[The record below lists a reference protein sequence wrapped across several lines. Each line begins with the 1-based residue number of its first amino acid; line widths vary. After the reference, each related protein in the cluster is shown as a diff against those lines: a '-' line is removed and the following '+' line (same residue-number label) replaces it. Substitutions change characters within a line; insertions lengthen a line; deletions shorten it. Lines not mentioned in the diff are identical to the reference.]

1 MSSSIDQ
8 RIVEMQFDNA
18 QFEKGISTSLKSI
31 DNLEKG
37 LKLDGAS
44 KGLESVSKAA
54 NSMDFSGL
62 QGGIYAV
69 QQKFSALE
77 VIGITALQRI
87 TNAAISTGESLVKL
101 LSIDQISAGFA
112 KFGSK
117 TSSVA
122 TLVAQGNELERVN
135 EQLDRLNWFTDETS
149 YSFTDMVANIA
160 TFTASG
166 KGLEESVTA
175 MEGIANWA
183 ALSGQNAST
192 ASRAMYQLS
201 QAMGA
206 GIMRKEDYKSI
217 QNASM
222 DTDEFRQKCLDA
234 GVALGKLKKNAD
246 DTYTSLV
253 NNKGS
258 FTKSQFAEHL
268 TDDAWFTSDV
278 MMSVFQTYSSAVDQI
293 YDYAE
298 EKGITASQAISEL
311 GDKVDSFGLK
321 AFKAAQEARTWGD
334 AVDSV
339 KDAVST
345 GWMNTFELIFGNQ
358 EEATQLWTDL
368 ANAMYDVFA
377 GAAEARNEM
386 LKEWKESGGRDDLIQ
401 SFWNIWDAVSKVTA
415 SIKEAFGEIF
425 APMTSGKLL
434 SMTENLKNFTESLIV
449 SDETANK
456 LKRTFKGVFAVFDIF
471 KKVLGTVGDAIAKLL
486 GSDGL
491 KDLGNTLLD
500 SAASLGDLLVSL
512 NESFST
518 DGITGMFDKIV
529 TGISDLF
536 SGILNSAGGFS
547 GAFGTIGSSISSVL
561 GFIWNSF
568 KTVFSW
574 LKENISLKG
583 ILGTVAAAFS
593 ALTGKELFDAAS
605 GISGFIE
612 KLTGAGK
619 KSGSLKA
626 TISELFESLHDSLQ
640 ALTTSIKVTSLVG
653 IAGAIGVLT
662 ASLNTLSQL
671 DVGSALKGISAMAAM
686 FKMLTKSLDSITK
699 TLSKNG
705 SKGLMKASFSLILI
719 AESMKVLASAMAKFG
734 SLSLAEL
741 AKGLIGVGGGLAIFC
756 VGLKALNGVK
766 IPLTTSISLLAFA
779 ESCKILGDAMSKFS
793 GFSWDEIG
801 RSLIAMGG
809 ALGELVVV
817 LGVLNKVSGL
827 GSLAGSV
834 SALIIVQSL
843 SGLADGLSKFGG
855 LSWDEI
861 GHGLAGMGGALAEVS
876 TALVAVSKLAGFSSL
891 FAAGSI
897 AIVISGLDELA
908 DALTKFG
915 FVSWEAIVRGLAAM
929 GGALTEVAGFTGALG
944 KIAGFSGLLG
954 AGSIRLTITGLSDLA
969 DALEQIGGLSW
980 DEIKRGLAGMG
991 GALTEVAAI
1000 TGIHGLV
1007 SGLTGFLGGGS
1018 LLLAIQGL
1026 GDLADALKEFGSMS
1040 VEEISN
1046 GLTAMLGALSSIAAG
1061 GFLNTFSG
1069 FGAGA
1074 IKSLA
1079 SSLVPLAE
1087 GAKAWTDVHIPTNL
1101 GTQMGSLANG
1111 VNAFM
1116 FAGWGAD
1123 ALSVFASSFGVL
1135 AESVKKWTD
1144 VEIPKN
1150 ISSQMGS
1157 LASAI
1162 NGFMF
1167 AGWGADNVS
1176 KAATGLGD
1184 LADAMVKWGNV
1195 EIPEKLA
1202 STLSPLATA
1211 VNGFMFTGW
1220 GGDNIGIIAPA
1231 LGDLADAMVK
1241 WKNVKIPENLGTS
1254 LGSLASGVNCF
1265 MFSGWSGDN
1274 IGIVAP
1280 ALGNLA
1286 DSIVKWDGV
1295 EIPATLGPSLT
1306 SLSNGVN
1313 AFILAGWGADAI
1325 SALVP
1330 GLGEL
1335 ADSVSKWKDVTVP
1348 DGMYSQL
1355 VSLANG
1361 VGNFMFA
1368 GWGADAVNTV
1378 SSGLG
1383 TLADSVR
1390 NWKDVEVPEG
1400 LSDQLSALSSGISS
1414 FMFAGSASDAISTV
1428 ATGLGDL
1435 ADSVRKWSGV
1445 EVPETLGT
1453 SLTSLATGVN
1463 AFTLSSLAGDALTK
1477 VVAPIGDLAGAIK
1490 KWNGVKIPDDIQTK
1504 MTELASGVESFS
1516 FAFVAGWS
1524 IGTIIEPLT
1533 SLAEAVKTW
1542 NGVKIP
1548 ESIETGLSALSS
1560 GLMSFSNV
1568 GNISLA
1574 VSSIGTIADSA
1585 SKLSG
1590 VDYTSATAGI
1600 VSLADALSKLSG
1612 IDVSGSANIST
1623 ISTAVSNMV
1632 SGLSTAITNKS
1643 AEVSTAIGNMLSS
1656 ALNNSAP
1663 YKSTFYT
1670 YGISLGSKI
1679 SDALN
1684 DSGSNVNNAVT
1695 NILTS
1700 AASEIYSQ
1708 YNNWY
1713 TAGAFLS
1720 IGLAEGIRS
1729 GESGA
1734 ITAATDLATKAIKA
1748 AKDALQI
1755 NSPSKVTYGFGRFF
1769 DLGLSNGIYD
1779 YADRV
1784 AKATE
1789 TISNQAL
1796 SAAQIIAE
1804 NIAATMDEDFEY
1816 EPTIRPVL
1824 DMDEVDS
1831 GLNAFDRSFANR
1843 SMNLAGSIDR
1853 VRKAAPADKYA
1864 ENVNPSQNQ
1873 NGGSNTYN
1881 FNQYNYSPKALSRI
1895 DLYRQTNNQ
1904 FAMMK
1909 ERGKA

>member
-37 LKLDGAS
+37 LKLDGAT
-44 KGLESVSKAA
+44 KGLESVSRAA
-54 NSMDFSGL
+54 DSMDFSGL
-62 QGGIYAV
+62 QSGIYSV

-77 VIGITALQRI
+77 IIGITTLQRI
-87 TNAAISTGESLVKL
+87 TNAAISTGEYLVKS
-101 LSIDQISAGFA
+101 LSIDQISAGFE

-122 TLVAQGNELERVN
+122 TLVAQGNSLERVN
-135 EQLDRLNWFTDETS
+135 EQLNRLNWFTDETS
-149 YSFTDMVANIA
+149 YNFTDMVANIA
-160 TFTASG
+160 KFTASG

-183 ALSGQNAST
+183 ALSGQNATT

-268 TDDAWFTSDV
+268 TEDAWFTSDV

-293 YDYAE
+293 YDYAD

-377 GAAEARNEM
+377 GGAEARNEM

-401 SFWNIWDAVSKVTA
+401 SFWNIWDAVSKVTG

-425 APMTSGKLL
+425 APLTSGKLL
-434 SMTENLKNFTESLIV
+434 SMTANLKKFTASLIV
-449 SDETANK
+449 SDETADK
-456 LKRTFKGVFAVFDIF
+456 LKRAFKGVFAVFDIF

-500 SAASLGDLLVSL
+500 AAASVGDFLVTL

-518 DGITGMFDKIV
+518 DGLVGMFDKIV

-536 SGILNSAGGFS
+536 SGVLNSAGGFS

-583 ILGTVAAAFS
+583 VLGTVAAAFS

-612 KLTGAGK
+612 KLTGTGK

-640 ALTTSIKVTSLVG
+640 ALTTSIKATSLVS

-686 FKMLTKSLDSITK
+686 FKMLTKSLDGITK

-741 AKGLIGVGGGLAIFC
+741 AKGLLGVGGGLAIFC
-756 VGLKALNGVK
+756 AGLKALNGVK
-766 IPLTTSISLLAFA
+766 IPLTTSISLLAVA

-801 RSLIAMGG
+801 RSLTAMGG
-809 ALGELVVV
+809 ALGELVVA
-817 LGVLNKVSGL
+817 LGILNKVSGF

-834 SALIIVQSL
+834 STLIIVQSL
-843 SGLADGLSKFGG
+843 SELADSLSKFGSF
-855 LSWDEI
+855 SWDEI
-861 GHGLAGMGGALAEVS
+861 EHGLVGMGGALAEVS
-876 TALVAVSKLAGFSSL
+876 TALVAVSKLAGFGSL

-897 AIVISGLDELA
+897 TIVISGLDELA
-908 DALTKFG
+908 DSLTKFG
-915 FVSWEAIVRGLAAM
+915 FMSWEAITHGLVAM
-929 GGALTEVAGFTGALG
+929 GGALAEVAGFTGALG

-1007 SGLTGFLGGGS
+1007 SGLTGFLGSGS

-1026 GDLADALKEFGSMS
+1026 NDLAEAFKTFSTMS
-1040 VEEISN
+1040 WEDVN
-1046 GLTAMLGALSSIAAG
+1046 NALTAMLGAMGATALG
-1061 GFLNTFSG
+1061 GLANTFSG
-1069 FGAGA
+1069 LGAA
-1074 IKSLA
+1074 SIKAVADGLG
-1079 SSLVPLAE
+1079 PLAE
-1087 GAKAWTDVHIPTNL
+1087 AVKQWQGVSVDDKLPGQL
-1101 GTQMGSLANG
+1101 SSLATG
-1111 VNAFM
+1111 V
-1116 FAGWGAD
+1116 
-1123 ALSVFASSFGVL
+1123 SSFW
-1135 AESVKKWTD
+1135 A
-1144 VEIPKN
+1144 
-1150 ISSQMGS
+1150 
-1157 LASAI
+1157 
-1162 NGFMF
+1162 
-1167 AGWGADNVS
+1167 
-1176 KAATGLGD
+1176 
-1184 LADAMVKWGNV
+1184 
-1195 EIPEKLA
+1195 
-1202 STLSPLATA
+1202 
-1211 VNGFMFTGW
+1211 
-1220 GGDNIGIIAPA
+1220 
-1231 LGDLADAMVK
+1231 
-1241 WKNVKIPENLGTS
+1241 
-1254 LGSLASGVNCF
+1254 
-1265 MFSGWSGDN
+1265 
-1274 IGIVAP
+1274 
-1280 ALGNLA
+1280 
-1286 DSIVKWDGV
+1286 
-1295 EIPATLGPSLT
+1295 
-1306 SLSNGVN
+1306 
-1313 AFILAGWGADAI
+1313 AGWGADAI
-1325 SALVP
+1325 
-1330 GLGEL
+1330 
-1335 ADSVSKWKDVTVP
+1335 
-1348 DGMYSQL
+1348 
-1355 VSLANG
+1355 
-1361 VGNFMFA
+1361 
-1368 GWGADAVNTV
+1368 NTV

-1383 TLADSVR
+1383 TLAESV
-1390 NWKDVEVPEG
+1390 NAWQNVEVPDNIADNMLDLANAISTFTFSG
-1400 LSDQLSALSSGISS
+1400 FGSS
-1414 FMFAGSASDAISTV
+1414 AISTV
-1428 ATGLGDL
+1428 AAPLGELAASVNAWNDVTIKDDLGTQLSNLATGVSSFWAAGWGADAINTVSSGLGTL
-1435 ADSVRKWSGV
+1435 AESVEKWESV
-1445 EVPETLGT
+1445 SIDDMLGT
-1453 SLTSLATGVN
+1453 KLTSLAT
-1463 AFTLSSLAGDALTK
+1463 
-1477 VVAPIGDLAGAIK
+1477 
-1490 KWNGVKIPDDIQTK
+1490 
-1504 MTELASGVESFS
+1504 GVESFS
-1516 FAFVAGWS
+1516 FAFLAGWS
-1524 IGTIIEPLT
+1524 IDQLVSPLA
-1533 SLAEAVKTW
+1533 SLADSVLKWKSVSIPA
-1542 NGVKIP
+1542 KIG
-1548 ESIETGLSALSS
+1548 EKLKDLASGINDFGLSFLAGWSLGTVTGPLGDLADSINKWNSVTIPDDISTKLS
-1560 GLMSFSNV
+1560 GLADGLMKFSGV

-1574 VSSIGTIADSA
+1574 ISSIETVSEAA
-1585 SKLSG
+1585 VKLSG
-1590 VDYTSATAGI
+1590 VNFDSISSGLA
-1600 VSLADALSKLSG
+1600 SLTDALTKLGS
-1612 IDVSGSANIST
+1612 IDLSAATNMGDIT
-1623 ISTAVSNMV
+1623 GAVTSMIQTF
-1632 SGLSTAITNKS
+1632 STAIQ
-1643 AEVSTAIGNMLSS
+1643 
-1656 ALNNSAP
+1656 NSAP
-1663 YKSTFYT
+1663 TISESFGSVLTTVINNSVTYQNLFYT
-1670 YGISLGSKI
+1670 NGQTLMTKI
-1679 SDALN
+1679 VDGFN
-1684 DSGSNVNNAVT
+1684 SGNVTLSASVVNV
-1695 NILTS
+1695 LTS
-1700 AASEIYSQ
+1700 GAAAIYDQ
-1708 YNNWY
+1708 YQNWY
-1713 TAGAFLS
+1713 TAGAFLD
-1720 IGLAEGIRS
+1720 IGLAAGIRS
-1729 GESGA
+1729 GESNV
-1734 ITAATDLATKAIKA
+1734 ITAATDVATKAIKA

-1831 GLNAFDRSFANR
+1831 GLNAFNRSFANR

-1873 NGGSNTYN
+1873 NGGAITYN
-1881 FNQYNYSPKALSRI
+1881 FTQNNYSPKALSRI

>member
-87 TNAAISTGESLVKL
+87 TNAAISTGESLVKS

-160 TFTASG
+160 KFTASG

-377 GAAEARNEM
+377 GGAEARNEM

-401 SFWNIWDAVSKVTA
+401 SFWNIWDAVSKVTG

-500 SAASLGDLLVSL
+500 SAASLGDFLVSL

-536 SGILNSAGGFS
+536 SGVLNSAGGFS

-568 KTVFSW
+568 KTVFAW

-593 ALTGKELFDAAS
+593 ALTGKKLFDAAS
-605 GISGFIE
+605 GISDFIE

-619 KSGSLKA
+619 NSGSLKA
-626 TISELFESLHDSLQ
+626 KISELFESLHDSLQ

-671 DVGSALKGISAMAAM
+671 NVGSALKGISAMAAM

-719 AESMKVLASAMAKFG
+719 AESMKVLASSMAKFG
-734 SLSLAEL
+734 SLSFAEL
-741 AKGLIGVGGGLAIFC
+741 TKGLLGVGGGLAIFC

-766 IPLTTSISLLAFA
+766 IPLTTSISLLAVA
-779 ESCKILGDAMSKFS
+779 ESCKILGDAMGEFS
-793 GFSWDEIG
+793 GFSWEEIG
-801 RSLIAMGG
+801 RSLVAMGG

-817 LGVLNKVSGL
+817 LGILNKVSGL

-834 SALIIVQSL
+834 STLIIVQSL

-861 GHGLAGMGGALAEVS
+861 GHGLAGMGGALVEVS
-876 TALVAVSKLAGFSSL
+876 TALVAVSKLAGFGSL

-897 AIVISGLDELA
+897 TIVISGLDELA
-908 DALTKFG
+908 DSLTKFG
-915 FVSWEAIVRGLAAM
+915 FMSWDAIAHGLVAM
-929 GGALTEVAGFTGALG
+929 GSALAEVAGFTGALG

-969 DALEQIGGLSW
+969 DAIEQIGGLSW

-1040 VEEISN
+1040 VEEIGN

-1079 SSLVPLAE
+1079 SSLAPLAE

-1144 VEIPKN
+1144 VKIPKN

-1176 KAATGLGD
+1176 KATTGLGD
-1184 LADAMVKWGNV
+1184 LADAMAKWKNVK
-1195 EIPEKLA
+1195 IPEKLA

-1254 LGSLASGVNCF
+1254 LGSLANGVNAF
-1265 MFSGWSGDN
+1265 MFAEWSGDN
-1274 IGIVAP
+1274 IGIVA
-1280 ALGNLA
+1280 
-1286 DSIVKWDGV
+1286 
-1295 EIPATLGPSLT
+1295 
-1306 SLSNGVN
+1306 
-1313 AFILAGWGADAI
+1313 
-1325 SALVP
+1325 SA
-1330 GLGEL
+1330 
-1335 ADSVSKWKDVTVP
+1335 
-1348 DGMYSQL
+1348 
-1355 VSLANG
+1355 
-1361 VGNFMFA
+1361 
-1368 GWGADAVNTV
+1368 
-1378 SSGLG
+1378 
-1383 TLADSVR
+1383 
-1390 NWKDVEVPEG
+1390 
-1400 LSDQLSALSSGISS
+1400 
-1414 FMFAGSASDAISTV
+1414 
-1428 ATGLGDL
+1428 LGDL
-1435 ADSVRKWSGV
+1435 ADSV
-1445 EVPETLGT
+1445 
-1453 SLTSLATGVN
+1453 
-1463 AFTLSSLAGDALTK
+1463 
-1477 VVAPIGDLAGAIK
+1477 
-1490 KWNGVKIPDDIQTK
+1490 
-1504 MTELASGVESFS
+1504 
-1516 FAFVAGWS
+1516 
-1524 IGTIIEPLT
+1524 
-1533 SLAEAVKTW
+1533 
-1542 NGVKIP
+1542 
-1548 ESIETGLSALSS
+1548 
-1560 GLMSFSNV
+1560 
-1568 GNISLA
+1568 
-1574 VSSIGTIADSA
+1574 

-1612 IDVSGSANIST
+1612 IDVSGSSNIST

-1643 AEVSTAIGNMLSS
+1643 AEVSTAITNMLSS
-1656 ALNNSAP
+1656 ALNKSAP

-1670 YGISLGSKI
+1670 YGKSLGSKI

-1684 DSGSNVNNAVT
+1684 DSGSNVNNAIT
-1695 NILTS
+1695 NMLSSALNKSAPYKSTFYTYGKSLGSKISDALNDSGSNVNNAITNMLTS

-1708 YNNWY
+1708 RNNWY

-1729 GESGA
+1729 GESEA
-1734 ITAATDLATKAIKA
+1734 ITAATDLATKALKA

-1755 NSPSKVTYGFGRFF
+1755 NSPSKVTYGFGRFY
-1769 DLGLSNGIYD
+1769 DLGLSGGIYD

-1784 AKATE
+1784 QKATE

-1816 EPTIRPVL
+1816 QPTIRPVL

-1831 GLNAFDRSFANR
+1831 GLNSFDRNFANR

-1873 NGGSNTYN
+1873 NGAITNYN
-1881 FNQYNYSPKALSRI
+1881 FTQNNYSPKALSRI

>member
-87 TNAAISTGESLVKL
+87 TNAAISTGESLIKS

-122 TLVAQGNELERVN
+122 TLVAQGNALDLVN

-149 YSFTDMVANIA
+149 YNFTDMVANIA
-160 TFTASG
+160 KFTASG

-268 TDDAWFTSDV
+268 TEDAWFTSDV

-293 YDYAE
+293 YDYAD

-311 GDKVDSFGLK
+311 GDTVDSFGLK

-377 GAAEARNEM
+377 GGAEARNEM
-386 LKEWKESGGRDDLIQ
+386 LKEWKDAGGRDDLIQ

-500 SAASLGDLLVSL
+500 SAASLGDFLVSL

-529 TGISDLF
+529 TGISELF

-593 ALTGKELFDAAS
+593 ALTGKKLFDAAS
-605 GISGFIE
+605 GISDFIE
-612 KLTGAGK
+612 KLTGADK

-626 TISELFESLHDSLQ
+626 KISDLFEGLHDSLQ

-662 ASLNTLSQL
+662 ASLNTLSQI
-671 DVGSALKGISAMAAM
+671 DAGSALKGISAMAAM

-756 VGLKALNGVK
+756 AGLKALNGVK
-766 IPLTTSISLLAFA
+766 IPLSTSISLLAIA

-793 GFSWDEIG
+793 GFSWEEIG
-801 RSLIAMGG
+801 RSLVAMGG

-834 SALIIVQSL
+834 STLIIVQSL

-897 AIVISGLDELA
+897 TIVISGLDELA

-915 FVSWEAIVRGLAAM
+915 FMSWDAIAHGLMAM
-929 GGALTEVAGFTGALG
+929 GGALAEVAGFTGALG

-954 AGSIRLTITGLSDLA
+954 AGSIRLTITGLSDLG

-1007 SGLTGFLGGGS
+1007 SGLTGFLGSGS

-1026 GDLADALKEFGSMS
+1026 NDLAEAFKTFSTMS
-1040 VEEISN
+1040 WEDVN
-1046 GLTAMLGALSSIAAG
+1046 NALTAMLGAMGATALG
-1061 GFLNTFSG
+1061 GLANTFSG
-1069 FGAGA
+1069 LGAA
-1074 IKSLA
+1074 SIKAVADGLG
-1079 SSLVPLAE
+1079 PLAE
-1087 GAKAWTDVHIPTNL
+1087 AVKQWQSVSVDDKLPGQL
-1101 GTQMGSLANG
+1101 SSLATG
-1111 VNAFM
+1111 V
-1116 FAGWGAD
+1116 
-1123 ALSVFASSFGVL
+1123 SSFW
-1135 AESVKKWTD
+1135 A
-1144 VEIPKN
+1144 
-1150 ISSQMGS
+1150 
-1157 LASAI
+1157 
-1162 NGFMF
+1162 
-1167 AGWGADNVS
+1167 
-1176 KAATGLGD
+1176 
-1184 LADAMVKWGNV
+1184 
-1195 EIPEKLA
+1195 
-1202 STLSPLATA
+1202 
-1211 VNGFMFTGW
+1211 
-1220 GGDNIGIIAPA
+1220 
-1231 LGDLADAMVK
+1231 
-1241 WKNVKIPENLGTS
+1241 
-1254 LGSLASGVNCF
+1254 
-1265 MFSGWSGDN
+1265 
-1274 IGIVAP
+1274 
-1280 ALGNLA
+1280 
-1286 DSIVKWDGV
+1286 
-1295 EIPATLGPSLT
+1295 
-1306 SLSNGVN
+1306 
-1313 AFILAGWGADAI
+1313 AGWGADAI
-1325 SALVP
+1325 
-1330 GLGEL
+1330 
-1335 ADSVSKWKDVTVP
+1335 
-1348 DGMYSQL
+1348 
-1355 VSLANG
+1355 
-1361 VGNFMFA
+1361 
-1368 GWGADAVNTV
+1368 NTV

-1383 TLADSVR
+1383 ILAKSV
-1390 NWKDVEVPEG
+1390 KDWVGIEIPDGFADKLEKIATAV
-1400 LSDQLSALSSGISS
+1400 STFSFSGVG
-1414 FMFAGSASDAISTV
+1414 AGAISTV
-1428 ATGLGDL
+1428 AEPLGELAKSIEKWNGIDVDDAIGTKLTSISTGVNSFWASGLGASSIADLAVPLGDL
-1435 ADSVRKWSGV
+1435 AVSVKKWNNIELKEGF
-1445 EVPETLGT
+1445 GT
-1453 SLTSLATGVN
+1453 QLSDIAKGIEAFSFAFLAGWSIDQLVTP
-1463 AFTLSSLAGDALTK
+1463 LSSLADSISKWKGVSIPAK
-1477 VVAPIGDLAGAIK
+1477 IGEKLKDLASGINDFSLSFLAGWSLGTVTGPLGELADSIN
-1490 KWNGVKIPDDIQTK
+1490 KWNTVTIPDDISTK
-1504 MTELASGVESFS
+1504 LSNLAD
-1516 FAFVAGWS
+1516 
-1524 IGTIIEPLT
+1524 
-1533 SLAEAVKTW
+1533 
-1542 NGVKIP
+1542 
-1548 ESIETGLSALSS
+1548 
-1560 GLMSFSNV
+1560 GLMKFSGV

-1574 VSSIGTIADSA
+1574 VSSIGTISEAA
-1585 SKLSG
+1585 VKLSG
-1590 VDYTSATAGI
+1590 VDFSSISSGLNSLTDTLTTLGSIDLSAATNMGDI
-1600 VSLADALSKLSG
+1600 
-1612 IDVSGSANIST
+1612 T
-1623 ISTAVSNMV
+1623 TAVSSMMQT
-1632 SGLSTAITNKS
+1632 LSTAIQNSAPAISESFGSVLTTVINNSVTYQNLFYTNGQALMTKIVEGFDS
-1643 AEVSTAIGNMLSS
+1643 GSS
-1656 ALNNSAP
+1656 ALSV
-1663 YKSTFYT
+1663 S
-1670 YGISLGSKI
+1670 
-1679 SDALN
+1679 
-1684 DSGSNVNNAVT
+1684 VT
-1695 NILTS
+1695 NALTS
-1700 AASEIYSQ
+1700 AASEIYNQ
-1708 YNNWY
+1708 YNNWA
-1713 TAGAFLS
+1713 TAGNWLTL
-1720 IGLAEGIRS
+1720 GLAKGIRDGKS
-1729 GESGA
+1729 EAINAAVEVAGEA
-1734 ITAATDLATKAIKA
+1734 LKA
-1748 AKDALQI
+1748 AQDKLKIA
-1755 NSPSKVTYGFGRFF
+1755 SPSKVMYGFGRYF
-1769 DLGLSNGIYD
+1769 DLGFANGILD
-1779 YADRV
+1779 YADTV
-1784 AKATE
+1784 AKASENIATQA
-1789 TISNQAL
+1789 IST
-1796 SAAQIIAE
+1796 AQIIAE

-1816 EPTIRPVL
+1816 QPTIRPVL
-1824 DMDEVDS
+1824 DMDELDS
-1831 GLNAFDRSFANR
+1831 GLNSFDRNFANR
-1843 SMNLAGSIDR
+1843 SMNLAGSINR
-1853 VRKAAPADKYA
+1853 VQKAAPADKYA
-1864 ENVNPSQNQ
+1864 ESVNPSQNQ

>member
-87 TNAAISTGESLVKL
+87 TNAAISTGESLVKS

-160 TFTASG
+160 KFTASG

-377 GAAEARNEM
+377 GGAEARNEM

-491 KDLGNTLLD
+491 KDLRNTLLD
-500 SAASLGDLLVSL
+500 SAASLGDFLVSL

-536 SGILNSAGGFS
+536 SGVLNSAGGFS

-574 LKENISLKG
+574 LKENVSLKG

-705 SKGLMKASFSLILI
+705 SKGLMKVSFSLILI

-766 IPLTTSISLLAFA
+766 IPLSTSISLLAIA
-779 ESCKILGDAMSKFS
+779 ESCKILGDAMNKFS
-793 GFSWDEIG
+793 GFSWEEIG
-801 RSLIAMGG
+801 RSLVAMGG

-817 LGVLNKVSGL
+817 LGILNKVSGL

-834 SALIIVQSL
+834 STLIIVQSL

-876 TALVAVSKLAGFSSL
+876 TALVAVSKLAGFGSL

-897 AIVISGLDELA
+897 TIVISGLDELA
-908 DALTKFG
+908 DSLTKFG
-915 FVSWEAIVRGLAAM
+915 FMSWDAIAHGLVAM
-929 GGALTEVAGFTGALG
+929 GGALAEVAGFTGALG

-991 GALTEVAAI
+991 GALAEVAAV

-1007 SGLTGFLGGGS
+1007 SGLTGFLGSGS

-1026 GDLADALKEFGSMS
+1026 NDLAEAFKTFSTMS
-1040 VEEISN
+1040 WEDVN
-1046 GLTAMLGALSSIAAG
+1046 NALTAMLGAMGATALG
-1061 GFLNTFSG
+1061 GLANTFSG
-1069 FGAGA
+1069 LGAA
-1074 IKSLA
+1074 SIKAVADGLG
-1079 SSLVPLAE
+1079 PLAE
-1087 GAKAWTDVHIPTNL
+1087 AVKQWQGISVDDKLPGQL
-1101 GTQMGSLANG
+1101 SSLATG
-1111 VNAFM
+1111 VSSFWA
-1116 FAGWGAD
+1116 AGWGAD
-1123 ALSVFASSFGVL
+1123 AINTVSSGLGVL
-1135 AESVKKWTD
+1135 AESVKDW
-1144 VEIPKN
+1144 VGIEIPDGFADKLEKIATAVSTFSFSGVGAGA
-1150 ISSQMGS
+1150 ISTVAEPLGE
-1157 LASAI
+1157 LAKSI
-1162 NGFMF
+1162 EQWNGISVDDTIGTKLTSISTGVNSFW
-1167 AGWGADNVS
+1167 ASGLGASSIADLAVP
-1176 KAATGLGD
+1176 LGD
-1184 LADAMVKWGNV
+1184 LAVSVKKWNNIELKEGFG
-1195 EIPEKLA
+1195 
-1202 STLSPLATA
+1202 TQLSDIAK
-1211 VNGFMFTGW
+1211 
-1220 GGDNIGIIAPA
+1220 GIEA
-1231 LGDLADAMVK
+1231 
-1241 WKNVKIPENLGTS
+1241 
-1254 LGSLASGVNCF
+1254 
-1265 MFSGWSGDN
+1265 FSF
-1274 IGIVAP
+1274 
-1280 ALGNLA
+1280 
-1286 DSIVKWDGV
+1286 
-1295 EIPATLGPSLT
+1295 
-1306 SLSNGVN
+1306 
-1313 AFILAGWGADAI
+1313 AFLAGWSIDQ
-1325 SALVP
+1325 LVEP
-1330 GLGEL
+1330 LSSL
-1335 ADSVSKWKDVTVP
+1335 ADSVSKWK
-1348 DGMYSQL
+1348 G
-1355 VSLANG
+1355 VSIPAKIGEKLKDLASGIND
-1361 VGNFMFA
+1361 FSLSFLA
-1368 GWGADAVNTV
+1368 GWSLGTVTGPLGELADAINKWNTV
-1378 SSGLG
+1378 
-1383 TLADSVR
+1383 T
-1390 NWKDVEVPEG
+1390 
-1400 LSDQLSALSSGISS
+1400 
-1414 FMFAGSASDAISTV
+1414 
-1428 ATGLGDL
+1428 
-1435 ADSVRKWSGV
+1435 
-1445 EVPETLGT
+1445 
-1453 SLTSLATGVN
+1453 
-1463 AFTLSSLAGDALTK
+1463 
-1477 VVAPIGDLAGAIK
+1477 
-1490 KWNGVKIPDDIQTK
+1490 IPDDISTK
-1504 MTELASGVESFS
+1504 LSNLAD
-1516 FAFVAGWS
+1516 
-1524 IGTIIEPLT
+1524 
-1533 SLAEAVKTW
+1533 
-1542 NGVKIP
+1542 
-1548 ESIETGLSALSS
+1548 
-1560 GLMSFSNV
+1560 GLMKFSGV

-1574 VSSIGTIADSA
+1574 VSSVGTISEAA
-1585 SKLSG
+1585 VKLSG
-1590 VDYTSATAGI
+1590 VDFSSISSGLN
-1600 VSLADALSKLSG
+1600 SLTDALTTLGSIDLSAATNMG
-1612 IDVSGSANIST
+1612 DITN
-1623 ISTAVSNMV
+1623 AVSSMMQTF
-1632 SGLSTAITNKS
+1632 STAIQNSAPTISESFGSVLTTVINSSVTYQNLFYTNGQTLMTKIVEGYNS
-1643 AEVSTAIGNMLSS
+1643 GSS
-1656 ALNNSAP
+1656 ALSV
-1663 YKSTFYT
+1663 S
-1670 YGISLGSKI
+1670 
-1679 SDALN
+1679 
-1684 DSGSNVNNAVT
+1684 VT
-1695 NILTS
+1695 NALTS
-1700 AASEIYSQ
+1700 AAAEIYNQ
-1708 YNNWY
+1708 YQNWY
-1713 TAGAFLS
+1713 TAGAFLD
-1720 IGLAEGIRS
+1720 IGLADGIRS
-1729 GESGA
+1729 GESNI
-1734 ITAATDLATKAIKA
+1734 ITAATEVATKAIKA

-1769 DLGLSNGIYD
+1769 DLGLSGGIYD

-1784 AKATE
+1784 QKATE

-1816 EPTIRPVL
+1816 QPTIRPVL

-1831 GLNAFDRSFANR
+1831 GLNSFDRNFANR
-1843 SMNLAGSIDR
+1843 SMNLAGSINR
-1853 VRKAAPADKYA
+1853 AQKAVPADKYA
-1864 ENVNPSQNQ
+1864 ESVNPSQNQ

>member
-87 TNAAISTGESLVKL
+87 TNAAISTGESLVKS

-122 TLVAQGNELERVN
+122 TLVAQGNDLEVVN

-149 YSFTDMVANIA
+149 YNFTDMVANIA
-160 TFTASG
+160 KFTASG
-166 KGLEESVTA
+166 KGLKESVTA

-206 GIMRKEDYKSI
+206 GIMRKEDYRSI

-268 TDDAWFTSDV
+268 TEDAWFTSDV
-278 MMSVFQTYSSAVDQI
+278 MMSVFQNYSSAVDQI
-293 YDYAE
+293 YDYAD

-377 GAAEARNEM
+377 GGAEARNEM

-401 SFWNIWDAVSKVTA
+401 SFWNIWDAVSKVTG

-491 KDLGNTLLD
+491 KDLGNMLLN
-500 SAASLGDLLVSL
+500 SAASLGDFLVSL

-518 DGITGMFDKIV
+518 DGITGIFDKIV

-536 SGILNSAGGFS
+536 SGVLNSAGGFS
-547 GAFGTIGSSISSVL
+547 GAFCTIGSSISSVL

-626 TISELFESLHDSLQ
+626 KISELFESLHDSLQ

-734 SLSLAEL
+734 SLSIAEL
-741 AKGLIGVGGGLAIFC
+741 AKGLIGVGGSLAIFC

-766 IPLTTSISLLAFA
+766 IPITTSISLLAVA
-779 ESCKILGDAMSKFS
+779 ESCKILGDAMGEFS
-793 GFSWDEIG
+793 GLSWEEIG
-801 RSLIAMGG
+801 RSLVAMGG
-809 ALGELVVV
+809 ALGELVVT
-817 LGVLNKVSGL
+817 LGILNKVSGL

-834 SALIIVQSL
+834 STLIIVQSL

-897 AIVISGLDELA
+897 TIVISGLDELA
-908 DALTKFG
+908 DSLTKFG
-915 FVSWEAIVRGLAAM
+915 FMSWDAIVYGLVAM
-929 GGALTEVAGFTGALG
+929 GGALAEVAGFTGALG

-991 GALTEVAAI
+991 GALAEVAAV

-1007 SGLTGFLGGGS
+1007 SGLTGFLGSGS

-1026 GDLADALKEFGSMS
+1026 NDLAEAFKTFSTMS
-1040 VEEISN
+1040 WEDVN
-1046 GLTAMLGALSSIAAG
+1046 NALTAMLGAMGATALG
-1061 GFLNTFSG
+1061 GLANTFSG
-1069 FGAGA
+1069 LGAA
-1074 IKSLA
+1074 SIKAVADGLG
-1079 SSLVPLAE
+1079 PLAE
-1087 GAKAWTDVHIPTNL
+1087 AVKQWQGVSVDDNL
-1101 GTQMGSLANG
+1101 PGQLSSLATG
-1111 VNAFM
+1111 VSSFWA
-1116 FAGWGAD
+1116 AGWGAD
-1123 ALSVFASSFGVL
+1123 AINTVSSGLGVL
-1135 AESVKKWTD
+1135 AESVKDW
-1144 VEIPKN
+1144 VGIEIPDGFADKLEKIATAVSTFSFSGVGAGA
-1150 ISSQMGS
+1150 ISTVAEPLGE
-1157 LASAI
+1157 LAKSI
-1162 NGFMF
+1162 EQWNGISVDDTIGTKLTSISTGVNSFW
-1167 AGWGADNVS
+1167 ASGLGASSIADLAVP
-1176 KAATGLGD
+1176 LGD
-1184 LADAMVKWGNV
+1184 LAVSVKKWNNIELKEGFG
-1195 EIPEKLA
+1195 
-1202 STLSPLATA
+1202 TQLSDIAK
-1211 VNGFMFTGW
+1211 
-1220 GGDNIGIIAPA
+1220 GIEA
-1231 LGDLADAMVK
+1231 
-1241 WKNVKIPENLGTS
+1241 
-1254 LGSLASGVNCF
+1254 
-1265 MFSGWSGDN
+1265 FSF
-1274 IGIVAP
+1274 
-1280 ALGNLA
+1280 
-1286 DSIVKWDGV
+1286 
-1295 EIPATLGPSLT
+1295 
-1306 SLSNGVN
+1306 
-1313 AFILAGWGADAI
+1313 AFLAGWSIDQ
-1325 SALVP
+1325 LVEP
-1330 GLGEL
+1330 LSSL
-1335 ADSVSKWKDVTVP
+1335 ADSVSKWK
-1348 DGMYSQL
+1348 G
-1355 VSLANG
+1355 VSIPAKIGDKLKDLASGIND
-1361 VGNFMFA
+1361 FSLSFLA
-1368 GWGADAVNTV
+1368 GW
-1378 SSGLG
+1378 SLG
-1383 TLADSVR
+1383 TVTGPLGELADSI
-1390 NWKDVEVPEG
+1390 N
-1400 LSDQLSALSSGISS
+1400 
-1414 FMFAGSASDAISTV
+1414 
-1428 ATGLGDL
+1428 
-1435 ADSVRKWSGV
+1435 
-1445 EVPETLGT
+1445 
-1453 SLTSLATGVN
+1453 
-1463 AFTLSSLAGDALTK
+1463 
-1477 VVAPIGDLAGAIK
+1477 
-1490 KWNGVKIPDDIQTK
+1490 KWNTVTIPDDISTK
-1504 MTELASGVESFS
+1504 LSNLAD
-1516 FAFVAGWS
+1516 
-1524 IGTIIEPLT
+1524 
-1533 SLAEAVKTW
+1533 
-1542 NGVKIP
+1542 
-1548 ESIETGLSALSS
+1548 
-1560 GLMSFSNV
+1560 GLMKFSGV

-1574 VSSIGTIADSA
+1574 VSSIGTISEAA
-1585 SKLSG
+1585 VNLSG
-1590 VDYTSATAGI
+1590 VDFSSISSGLN
-1600 VSLADALSKLSG
+1600 SLTDALTKLGS
-1612 IDVSGSANIST
+1612 IDLSAATNMGDIT
-1623 ISTAVSNMV
+1623 TAVSSMMQTF
-1632 SGLSTAITNKS
+1632 STAIQNSAPTISESFGSVLTTVINSSVTYQNLFYTNGQTLMTKIVEGFNS
-1643 AEVSTAIGNMLSS
+1643 GSS
-1656 ALNNSAP
+1656 ALSV
-1663 YKSTFYT
+1663 S
-1670 YGISLGSKI
+1670 
-1679 SDALN
+1679 
-1684 DSGSNVNNAVT
+1684 VT
-1695 NILTS
+1695 NALTS
-1700 AASEIYSQ
+1700 AAAEIYNQ
-1708 YNNWY
+1708 YQNWY
-1713 TAGAFLS
+1713 TAGAFLD
-1720 IGLAEGIRS
+1720 IGLADGIRS
-1729 GESGA
+1729 GESNV
-1734 ITAATDLATKAIKA
+1734 ITAATEVAAKAIKA

-1769 DLGLSNGIYD
+1769 DLGLSGGIYD

-1784 AKATE
+1784 QKATE

-1804 NIAATMDEDFEY
+1804 NIASTMDEDFEY
-1816 EPTIRPVL
+1816 QPTIRPVL

-1831 GLNAFDRSFANR
+1831 GLNSFDRNFANR
-1843 SMNLAGSIDR
+1843 SMNLAGSINR
-1853 VRKAAPADKYA
+1853 VQKAVPADKYA
-1864 ENVNPSQNQ
+1864 ESVNPSQNQ

>member
-87 TNAAISTGESLVKL
+87 TNAAISTGESLVKS

-160 TFTASG
+160 KFTASG

-258 FTKSQFAEHL
+258 FTKSQFSEHL

-377 GAAEARNEM
+377 GGAEARNEM

-401 SFWNIWDAVSKVTA
+401 SFWNIWDAVSKVTG

-500 SAASLGDLLVSL
+500 SAASLGDFLVSL

-536 SGILNSAGGFS
+536 SGVLNSAGGFS

-568 KTVFSW
+568 KTVFAW
-574 LKENISLKG
+574 FKENISLKG

-593 ALTGKELFDAAS
+593 ALTGKKLFDAAS
-605 GISGFIE
+605 GISDFIE

-619 KSGSLKA
+619 NSGSLKA
-626 TISELFESLHDSLQ
+626 KISELFESLHDSLQ

-705 SKGLMKASFSLILI
+705 SKGLMNASFSLILI
-719 AESMKVLASAMAKFG
+719 AESMKVLASAIAKFG
-734 SLSLAEL
+734 SLSFAEL
-741 AKGLIGVGGGLAIFC
+741 TKGLIGVGGGLAIFC

-766 IPLTTSISLLAFA
+766 IPLTTSISLLAVS

-801 RSLIAMGG
+801 RSLTAMGG
-809 ALGELVVV
+809 ALGELVVA
-817 LGVLNKVSGL
+817 LGILNKVSGF

-834 SALIIVQSL
+834 STLIIVQSL
-843 SGLADGLSKFGG
+843 SGLADGLSKFGSF
-855 LSWDEI
+855 SWDEI
-861 GHGLAGMGGALAEVS
+861 EHGLVGMGGALAEVS
-876 TALVAVSKLAGFSSL
+876 TAIVAVSKLAGFGSL
-891 FAAGSI
+891 FAAGSV
-897 AIVISGLDELA
+897 AIVISGLNELA
-908 DALTKFG
+908 ESLTKFG
-915 FVSWEAIVRGLAAM
+915 FMSWEAIAHGLVAM
-929 GGALTEVAGFTGALG
+929 GGALAEVAGFTGALG

-954 AGSIRLTITGLSDLA
+954 AGSIQLTITGLSDLA

-1079 SSLVPLAE
+1079 SSLAPLAE

-1123 ALSVFASSFGVL
+1123 ALSVFASSFGLL

-1144 VEIPKN
+1144 VKIPKN

-1184 LADAMVKWGNV
+1184 LADAMVKWKNV

-1211 VNGFMFTGW
+1211 VNRFMFTGW

-1241 WKNVKIPENLGTS
+1241 WKNVEIHENLGTS

-1265 MFSGWSGDN
+1265 MFAGWSGDN

-1280 ALGNLA
+1280 ALG
-1286 DSIVKWDGV
+1286 
-1295 EIPATLGPSLT
+1295 
-1306 SLSNGVN
+1306 
-1313 AFILAGWGADAI
+1313 
-1325 SALVP
+1325 
-1330 GLGEL
+1330 
-1335 ADSVSKWKDVTVP
+1335 
-1348 DGMYSQL
+1348 
-1355 VSLANG
+1355 
-1361 VGNFMFA
+1361 
-1368 GWGADAVNTV
+1368 
-1378 SSGLG
+1378 
-1383 TLADSVR
+1383 
-1390 NWKDVEVPEG
+1390 
-1400 LSDQLSALSSGISS
+1400 
-1414 FMFAGSASDAISTV
+1414 
-1428 ATGLGDL
+1428 DL
-1435 ADSVRKWSGV
+1435 ADS
-1445 EVPETLGT
+1445 T
-1453 SLTSLATGVN
+1453 
-1463 AFTLSSLAGDALTK
+1463 
-1477 VVAPIGDLAGAIK
+1477 
-1490 KWNGVKIPDDIQTK
+1490 
-1504 MTELASGVESFS
+1504 
-1516 FAFVAGWS
+1516 
-1524 IGTIIEPLT
+1524 
-1533 SLAEAVKTW
+1533 
-1542 NGVKIP
+1542 
-1548 ESIETGLSALSS
+1548 
-1560 GLMSFSNV
+1560 
-1568 GNISLA
+1568 
-1574 VSSIGTIADSA
+1574 

-1612 IDVSGSANIST
+1612 IDVSGSSNIST

-1643 AEVSTAIGNMLSS
+1643 AEVSTAITNMLSS
-1656 ALNNSAP
+1656 ALNKSAP

-1670 YGISLGSKI
+1670 YGKSLGSKI

-1684 DSGSNVNNAVT
+1684 DSGSNVNNAIT
-1695 NILTS
+1695 NMLSSALNKSAPYKSTFYTYGKSLGSKISDALNDSGSNVNNAITNMLTS

-1720 IGLAEGIRS
+1720 IGLTEGIRS
-1729 GESGA
+1729 GESEA
-1734 ITAATDLATKAIKA
+1734 ITAATDLANKALKA

-1755 NSPSKVTYGFGRFF
+1755 NSPSKATYGFGRFY
-1769 DLGLSNGIYD
+1769 DLGLSGGIYD

-1784 AKATE
+1784 QKATE
-1789 TISNQAL
+1789 MISNQAL

-1816 EPTIRPVL
+1816 QPTIRPVL

-1831 GLNAFDRSFANR
+1831 GLNSFDRNFANR

-1873 NGGSNTYN
+1873 NGAITNYN
-1881 FNQYNYSPKALSRI
+1881 FTQNNYSPKALSRI

-1909 ERGKA
+1909 KRGK